1 MCVCVCTCH
10 CTYTIH
16 SSVDRLI
23 IWTYFYVMAIVNK
36 STVNMRMQ
44 ICLQDNDYISFG
56 YMAGSSW
63 MARSYASSSFN
74 FFRNLHIV
82 FHTVV
87 IPILQAYQQYTSVP
101 FSPHPHQH
109 LSIIFLIIDLIG
121 LRWYLIMVLICVS
134 LMVIDVKSIFMYVLA
149 ICMIFFLEGNVYSH
163 PLPIFKLYFVS
174 CYWVVGPLFFCYIKK
189 RKCRTLKRK
198 TIDCKRQKEAF
209 WDDRNVLS
217 LNDLGSNDAGAT
229 YTYKVIELY
238 A

>member
-101 FSPHPHQH
+101 FSPHPYQH

-134 LMVIDVKSIFMYVLA
+134 LMVSDVKSIFMYMLA
-149 ICMIFFLEGNVYSH
+149 ICMIFFFWRGMSIH
-163 PLPIFKLYFVS
+163 ILYPFLN
-174 CYWVVGPLFFCYIKK
+174 CILFLAIELLDLFFSVISK
-189 RKCRTLKRK
+189 RENAELSKEKQLTVKGRRK
-198 TIDCKRQKEAF
+198 
-209 WDDRNVLS
+209 LS
-217 LNDLGSNDAGAT
+217 EM
-229 YTYKVIELY
+229 IEMF
-238 A
+238 